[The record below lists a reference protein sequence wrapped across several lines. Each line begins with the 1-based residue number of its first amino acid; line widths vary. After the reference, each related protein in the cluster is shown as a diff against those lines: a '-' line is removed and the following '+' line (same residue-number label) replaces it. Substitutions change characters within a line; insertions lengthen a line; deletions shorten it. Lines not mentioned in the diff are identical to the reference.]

1 MSRCSSIGATTL
13 GGLAGGELGHQALH
27 DGQAVTVARFPD
39 ACRVADH
46 ASLGV
51 EDQGNRRPGMGTGEH
66 LRMVAPG
73 NLLHVGDALF
83 HLSLSATVRRDC
95 RWPARP
101 LQPHANRWDT
111 TTL

>member
-1 MSRCSSIGATTL
+1 MSRCSSICATTL

-27 DGQAVTVARFPD
+27 DGQAVTVARLPD

-51 EDQGNRRPGMGTGEH
+51 EDQGNRRPGVRASEH

-73 NLLHVGDALF
+73 NLSYAGAALF
-83 HLSLSATVRRDC
+83 HLSLSATLRRDC
-95 RWPARP
+95 RWPART
-101 LQPHANRWDT
+101 LQPH
-111 TTL
+111 